1 MTEIIDIEPSKLD
14 ESLPQKSTNKKRR
27 PTVSSNNKDLPS
39 TVDEKNCVIVDGIK
53 VEIKPT
59 AFKYFRNKR
68 TNIYSL
74 LKVIPI
80 NEFLQIP
87 AGPQGLDPE
96 KDGDQLMFD
105 FLIAVF
111 DDADFVSKHYNSMN
125 AEIIDK
131 IIEIFGRINGID
143 KRQEEAR
150 KNREAQMTH

>member
-1 MTEIIDIEPSKLD
+1 MSEELKVYDLD
-14 ESLPQKSTNKKRR
+14 KPTPIKSPNRKRR
-27 PTVSSNNKDLPS
+27 PVESTGEKDLPS
-39 TVDEKNCVIVDGIK
+39 TIEEKNCVVVDGIK

-68 TNIYSL
+68 TNIYSV
-74 LKVIPI
+74 LKIIPI

-111 DDADFVSKHYNSMN
+111 DDADFVAKHYNSMN

-143 KRQEEAR
+143 KRQEEAA
-150 KNREAQMTH
+150 KNRQAQSNH